1 MTAWNIALPF
11 ASTVLGAGITYT
23 VNVRQRRR
31 IYHDEVLDGAIA
43 AVAAAEISVDFI
55 ADVN

>member
-11 ASTVLGAGITYT
+11 ASTVLGAGITYA

-31 IYHDEVLDGAIA
+31 IYHEEVLDGAIA
-43 AVAAAEISVDFI
+43 VVAAAEISVDFI